1 MDTEEKID
9 ALLEKQACI
18 IDIFPETVPQ
28 KPDDRYYKIEE
39 YFQNNRES
47 VDRKFMD
54 IMLKL
59 FCYFDIILVTQE
71 GEKESPQAEQLI
83 GTLESFFEGET
94 GYVILLFT
102 ECDAM
107 LSVNREDLYMTVYNA
122 EGHLKKL
129 ISELADSEGLF
140 LYDI

>member
-28 KPDDRYYKIEE
+28 KPDDRYFKIEE

-129 ISELADSEGLF
+129 ISELAGSEGLF

>member
-9 ALLEKQACI
+9 ALLEKHACI

-28 KPDDRYYKIEE
+28 KPDDRYFKIEE
-39 YFQNNRES
+39 YFQNN
-47 VDRKFMD
+47 
-54 IMLKL
+54 MLKL

-129 ISELADSEGLF
+129 ISELAGSEGLF